1 MFKSKKIKI
10 NSKKKKLN
18 VFYLF
23 IFAFKT
29 DNKRIHK

>member
-1 MFKSKKIKI
+1 MFKSKKMKI
-10 NSKKKKLN
+10 NLKEKKLN

-29 DNKRIHK
+29 DNK